1 MQEFGP
7 AFDSE
12 VLQNKKKLDACDLI
26 CMVYDSADT
35 NSFAYVAGL
44 RVGFAAAD
52 GQEKYQLDHLP
63 IVYIAT
69 KSDLDLVAQR
79 YVVQPDAYCRSLGL
93 VVPMSVS
100 MKTGSSKDLFHML
113 VGVCMNP

>member
-7 AFDSE
+7 AFDAE

-44 RVGFAAAD
+44 RVGFF
-52 GQEKYQLDHLP
+52 Q
-63 IVYIAT
+63 
-69 KSDLDLVAQR
+69 
-79 YVVQPDAYCRSLGL
+79 
-93 VVPMSVS
+93 
-100 MKTGSSKDLFHML
+100 SSK
-113 VGVCMNP
+113 C